1 MADSQIQAMVGEVL
15 DTYSKAGRGMAIWEI
30 ERVLFLARGHVRDGP
45 LYERLA
51 YYWDA
56 KGPASETVRRAVAE
70 MVDSGAARCE
80 GKIYR
85 PGDAAG
91 NDIRT
96 GAADVAWTEAVS
108 GIAGLDEALIEE
120 KVWSEAP
127 IPGFATNFGIK
138 FMGSFKA
145 YARSVIMHEG
155 DGPDLQFIMDSF
167 DEALLVLPRGNQID
181 DMPMGAEFFEF
192 RLQCNLYSQSLD
204 ILVRNDP
211 GRDELMPGRY
221 EHALRGSAAI
231 WETFVA
237 ISRLCGPDP
246 QYRGRVAEW
255 KREHEEAM
263 AALTKI
269 VKEFADSVE
278 DLPIPKE
285 EGDDE
290 ILAVMNEIDDD
301 KGKFSR
307 GRTVEEELEFMRKLM
322 SENAVEN

>member
-1 MADSQIQAMVGEVL
+1 
-15 DTYSKAGRGMAIWEI
+15 MAIWEI

-45 LYERLA
+45 LHERLA

-96 GAADVAWTEAVS
+96 GAADGAWLEAVS
-108 GIAGLDEALIEE
+108 GIAGLDEVLIEE
-120 KVWSEAP
+120 KVWSQTP
-127 IPGFATNFGIK
+127 IPGFATNYRK
-138 FMGSFKA
+138 FMEAFKA
-145 YARSVIMHEG
+145 YASSAIMGESDGSNLQVIMDLFGEG
-155 DGPDLQFIMDSF
+155 RFILQ
-167 DEALLVLPRGNQID
+167 EGTRTD
-181 DMPMGAEFFEF
+181 DMPMGREFFEF
-192 RLQCNLYSQSLD
+192 RLQCNLYVQSLD

-231 WETFVA
+231 WDTFVA

-290 ILAVMNEIDDD
+290 ILAVMNEIDND

-307 GRTVEEELEFMRKLM
+307 GRTVEEELEFIRKLR
-322 SENAVEN
+322 SENAVDD

>member
-1 MADSQIQAMVGEVL
+1 MADSQIRAMVGEVL

-30 ERVLFLARGHVRDGP
+30 ERVLFLARGHAPDGP
-45 LYERLA
+45 LHERLA

-96 GAADVAWTEAVS
+96 GAADVAWLEAVS
-108 GIAGLDEALIEE
+108 GIAGLDEVLIEE
-120 KVWSEAP
+120 KVWSQTP
-127 IPGFATNFGIK
+127 IPGFATNYRK
-138 FMGSFKA
+138 FMEAFKA
-145 YARSVIMHEG
+145 YASSVITHEG

-167 DEALLVLPRGNQID
+167 DEAVFVLQEGTSTD
-181 DMPMGAEFFEF
+181 DMPMRRAFFEF

-221 EHALRGSAAI
+221 EQALRGSAAI
-231 WETFVA
+231 WDTFVA
-237 ISRLCGPDP
+237 ISRLCDPDP
-246 QYRGRVAEW
+246 QYDGRVAEW
-255 KREHEEAM
+255 KGEREAAM
-263 AALTKI
+263 VNLTETIKG
-269 VKEFADSVE
+269 FTDSVA
-278 DLPIPKE
+278 DLPVPNDL
-285 EGDDE
+285 DD
-290 ILAVMNEIDDD
+290 
-301 KGKFSR
+301 
-307 GRTVEEELEFMRKLM
+307 GRTMEIIQGIESGKIKQNPRTVQEALEFVKAL
-322 SENAVEN
+322 